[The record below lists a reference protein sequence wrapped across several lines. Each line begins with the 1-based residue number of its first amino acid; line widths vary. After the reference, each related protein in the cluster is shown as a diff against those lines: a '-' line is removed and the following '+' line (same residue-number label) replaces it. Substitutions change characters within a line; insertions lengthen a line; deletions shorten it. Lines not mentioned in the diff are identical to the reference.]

1 MENGLFYTPL
11 TGASRA
17 EIECGMAGKEEVY
30 YQRMLHELAEQAQRA
45 DALGYDKLAISEHHF
60 QIEGFEVPNNP
71 IMLNAYLAAQTKN
84 IKLGQLGILAA
95 ARHPLLVAEDI
106 VLLDHMTQ
114 GRCFVGLAR
123 GAHTRAVN
131 VLADKYGIKAPTPG
145 LTDPAARQLNH
156 ERFVENFELMK
167 MAWTQ
172 DTFNFTGKYWQIPPD
187 DVVFGHEGTVK
198 YGRGQNPEGRLDEIG
213 IVPRPFTKPY
223 PPVYVPFTASPA
235 TVEWCARNQIRLV
248 AFTSIHEQID
258 EILTRYQR
266 AANEAGQ
273 AIGYGDG
280 VAHFKTII
288 ISDTEEEALHHAE
301 NVAWAWA
308 EWLGGYGFNEAFRLP
323 GETGPIPNDFETTQ
337 RGHRFILYGT
347 PDQVI
352 RQLEPFVEQYNV
364 GELFN
369 WVFNG
374 VMPHDAVLKS
384 FELYA
389 EKVAP
394 KLP

>member
-1 MENGLFYTPL
+1 MEHGLFYTPL
-11 TGASRA
+11 TGANRK
-17 EIECGMAGKEEVY
+17 EIEQGMAGKEERY
-30 YQRMLHELAEQAQRA
+30 FQRMLTELTEQAQLA
-45 DALGYDKLAISEHHF
+45 DSLGYDKLAISEHHF
-60 QIEGFEVPNNP
+60 QVEGFEVPNNP
-71 IMLNAYLAAQTKN
+71 VMFNVHLAGKTKN

-131 VLADKYGIKAPTPG
+131 VLADKFGIKAPHPG
-145 LTDPAARQLNH
+145 FTDAAARKINQD
-156 ERFVENFELMK
+156 RFMENFEVMK

-172 DTFNFTGKYWQIPPD
+172 DTVTFNGEYWQIPPD
-187 DVVFGHEGTVK
+187 DVVFGHEGTAK
-198 YGRGQNPEGRLDEIG
+198 YGRGQDAEGRITEIG
-213 IVPRPFTKPY
+213 IVPRPYTKPY
-223 PPVYVPFTASPA
+223 PQVYVPFTASPA
-235 TVEWCARNQIRLV
+235 TVEWCAREQIRLV

-258 EILTRYQR
+258 AILTRYQA
-266 AANEAGQ
+266 AANEAGH

-288 ISDTEEEALHHAE
+288 VADTEEEARFHAE
-301 NVAWAWA
+301 NVQWAWA

-323 GETGPIPNDFETTQ
+323 GETTPIPNDFDVTQ
-337 RGHRFILYGT
+337 RGHGFIVYGT
-347 PDQVI
+347 PDQVL
-352 RQLEPFVEQYNV
+352 RRLEPFVEQYNV

-374 VMPHDAVLKS
+374 VMSHDAILKS
-384 FELYA
+384 IELYA
-389 EKVAP
+389 EKVVP
-394 KLP
+394 QLG